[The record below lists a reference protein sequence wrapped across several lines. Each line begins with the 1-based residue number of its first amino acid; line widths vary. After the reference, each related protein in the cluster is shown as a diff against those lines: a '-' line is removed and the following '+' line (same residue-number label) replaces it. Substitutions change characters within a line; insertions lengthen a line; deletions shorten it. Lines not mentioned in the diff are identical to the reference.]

1 MVLIAHSGEARRL
14 AFEALAK
21 ARIQEFEKAD
31 KLIAESEE
39 EVTRSHQGQTDLLI
53 SEARGESTQVNVLLV
68 HAQDHLMTCML
79 AIDLIKEMIV
89 FYKGQSQ
96 KKG

>member
-1 MVLIAHSGEARRL
+1 MDIETVSMVLIAHSGEARRL

-39 EVTRSHQGQTDLLI
+39 EVTRSH
-53 SEARGESTQVNVLLV
+53 
-68 HAQDHLMTCML
+68 
-79 AIDLIKEMIV
+79 
-89 FYKGQSQ
+89 
-96 KKG
+96 